1 MRAFWTTRFGVPRSS
16 MSSNARPVPGEG
28 QRPYD
33 VSTADVNYAET
44 HQVLSPEVAPR
55 PAVTGKL

>member
-1 MRAFWTTRFGVPRSS
+1 